1 METGGGVSIGTQT
14 SGLISSA
21 TKKESWKFVIFCSL
35 ILIDCW
41 FTRIACVCVCVCV
54 CVSAMV
60 CVRVLLHGRLCLGR
74 LLKAVRILE
83 VTMAT

>member
-1 METGGGVSIGTQT
+1 METGGGVSIGTRT

-54 CVSAMV
+54 CVCDGLCA
-60 CVRVLLHGRLCLGR
+60 CVAARKTVFG
-74 LLKAVRILE
+74 
-83 VTMAT
+83 ATTEGCEDS